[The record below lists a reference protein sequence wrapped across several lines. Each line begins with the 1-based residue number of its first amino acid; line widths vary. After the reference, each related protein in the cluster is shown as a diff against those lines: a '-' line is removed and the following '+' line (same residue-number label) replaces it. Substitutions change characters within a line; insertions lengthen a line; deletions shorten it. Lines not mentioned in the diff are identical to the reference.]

1 MKSLKVRIEDEVYE
15 DLQDFY
21 DFNLKKHPTLDE
33 VTVLNKEQR
42 LVGALKRLG
51 TYALTDHKEVKHLQW
66 VHKGYKD
73 YYVEGFHFG
82 YKIEILPTGERVVV
96 VYEAC
101 HELLFY

>member
-42 LVGALKRLG
+42 LIGALKRLG
-51 TYALTDHKEVKHLQW
+51 TYALTDHKIAQS
-66 VHKGYKD
+66 YMQQ
-73 YYVEGFHFG
+73 FQ
-82 YKIEILPTGERVVV
+82 R
-96 VYEAC
+96 
-101 HELLFY
+101 ELLLLYSNQSRNRQTTLLT